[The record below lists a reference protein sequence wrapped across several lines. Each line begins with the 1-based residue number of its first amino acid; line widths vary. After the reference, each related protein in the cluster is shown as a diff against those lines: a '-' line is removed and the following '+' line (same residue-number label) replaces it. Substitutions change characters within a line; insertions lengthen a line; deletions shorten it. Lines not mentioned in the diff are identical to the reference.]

1 MRLGGAAFVVFM
13 APAIYYSAEVAN
25 HYNELIK
32 KEEKVKAVGAPAPQ
46 VT

>member
-1 MRLGGAAFVVFM
+1 M

-32 KEEKVKAVGAPAPQ
+32 KEEKEGKERPVGGAAPQ
-46 VT
+46 VTT